1 MRRHSRKR
9 DAILNCIR
17 QSRVHPS
24 AEWIYAQLK
33 PEHPDLSLG
42 TVYRNLNGL
51 VEAGRVRRVSVPGQ
65 ADRFDRTLADHDHMF
80 CTRCG
85 RVEDVQLDKTPLD
98 KMIASRPELAI
109 ESYALTLYGVCSACR
124 EASGS

>member
-42 TVYRNLNGL
+42 TVYRNLALFRESGEVVCVATVRGADRL
-51 VEAGRVRRVSVPGQ
+51 DACIEPHAHFICEQCGAVLDIDVPQDDLRSDLETRYGVRVRRS
-65 ADRFDRTLADHDHMF
+65 
-80 CTRCG
+80 
-85 RVEDVQLDKTPLD
+85 
-98 KMIASRPELAI
+98 EL
-109 ESYALTLYGVCSACR
+109 LFRGVCSACR
-124 EASGS
+124 EAS

>member
-1 MRRHSRKR
+1 MRRHSKKR

-42 TVYRNLNGL
+42 TVYRNLALFRESGEVVCVATVRGADRL
-51 VEAGRVRRVSVPGQ
+51 DACTEPHAHFICEQCGAVLDVDVPQDDLRSDLETRYGVRVRRS
-65 ADRFDRTLADHDHMF
+65 
-80 CTRCG
+80 
-85 RVEDVQLDKTPLD
+85 
-98 KMIASRPELAI
+98 EL
-109 ESYALTLYGVCSACR
+109 LFRGVCNACR
-124 EASGS
+124 ETS

>member
-42 TVYRNLNGL
+42 TVYRNLALFRESGEVVCVATVRGADRL
-51 VEAGRVRRVSVPGQ
+51 DACIEPHAHFICEQCGAVLDVDVPQDDLRSDLETRYGVRVRRS
-65 ADRFDRTLADHDHMF
+65 
-80 CTRCG
+80 
-85 RVEDVQLDKTPLD
+85 
-98 KMIASRPELAI
+98 EL
-109 ESYALTLYGVCSACR
+109 LFRGVCSACR
-124 EASGS
+124 ETS

>member
-42 TVYRNLNGL
+42 TVYRNLALFRESGEVVCVATVRGADRL
-51 VEAGRVRRVSVPGQ
+51 DACTEPHAHFICEQCGAVLDVDVPQDDLRSDLETRYGVCVRRS
-65 ADRFDRTLADHDHMF
+65 
-80 CTRCG
+80 
-85 RVEDVQLDKTPLD
+85 
-98 KMIASRPELAI
+98 EL
-109 ESYALTLYGVCSACR
+109 LFRGVCSACR
-124 EASGS
+124 ETS

>member
-42 TVYRNLNGL
+42 TVYRNLALFRESGEVVCVATVRAADRL
-51 VEAGRVRRVSVPGQ
+51 DACTEPHAHFICEQCGAVLAVDVPQDDLRSDLETRYGVRVRRS
-65 ADRFDRTLADHDHMF
+65 
-80 CTRCG
+80 
-85 RVEDVQLDKTPLD
+85 
-98 KMIASRPELAI
+98 EL
-109 ESYALTLYGVCSACR
+109 LFRGVCSACR
-124 EASGS
+124 ETS

>member
-42 TVYRNLNGL
+42 TVYRNLALFRESGEVVCVATVRGADRL
-51 VEAGRVRRVSVPGQ
+51 DACTEPHAHFICEQCGAVVDVDVPQDDLRSDLETRYGVRVRRS
-65 ADRFDRTLADHDHMF
+65 
-80 CTRCG
+80 
-85 RVEDVQLDKTPLD
+85 
-98 KMIASRPELAI
+98 EL
-109 ESYALTLYGVCSACR
+109 LFRGVCSACR
-124 EASGS
+124 ETS

>member
-42 TVYRNLNGL
+42 TVYRNLALFRESGEVVCVATVRGADRL
-51 VEAGRVRRVSVPGQ
+51 DACTEPHAHFICEQCGAVLDVDVLQDDLRSDLETRYGVRVRRS
-65 ADRFDRTLADHDHMF
+65 
-80 CTRCG
+80 
-85 RVEDVQLDKTPLD
+85 
-98 KMIASRPELAI
+98 EL
-109 ESYALTLYGVCSACR
+109 LFRGVCSACR
-124 EASGS
+124 ETS

>member
-42 TVYRNLNGL
+42 TVYRNLALFRESGEVVCVATVRGADRL
-51 VEAGRVRRVSVPGQ
+51 DACTEPHAHFICEQCGAVLDVDVPQDDRRSDLETRYGVRVRRS
-65 ADRFDRTLADHDHMF
+65 
-80 CTRCG
+80 
-85 RVEDVQLDKTPLD
+85 
-98 KMIASRPELAI
+98 EL
-109 ESYALTLYGVCSACR
+109 LFRGVCSACR
-124 EASGS
+124 ETS

>member
-1 MRRHSRKR
+1 MRRHSKKR

-42 TVYRNLNGL
+42 TVYRNLALFRESGEVVCVATVRGADRLDACTEPHAHFICEQCGAVLDVDVPQDDLRSNLETRYG
-51 VEAGRVRRVSVPGQ
+51 VRVRRS
-65 ADRFDRTLADHDHMF
+65 
-80 CTRCG
+80 
-85 RVEDVQLDKTPLD
+85 
-98 KMIASRPELAI
+98 EL
-109 ESYALTLYGVCSACR
+109 LFRGVCSACR
-124 EASGS
+124 ETS

>member
-1 MRRHSRKR
+1 MNYSWQRQLIIETIQKTREHMTAAQIYQLTRK
-9 DAILNCIR
+9 NCP
-17 QSRVHPS
+17 H
-24 AEWIYAQLK
+24 
-33 PEHPDLSLG
+33 LSLG

-98 KMIASRPELAI
+98 EMIASRPELAI
-109 ESYALTLYGVCSACR
+109 EGYALTLYGVCSACR

>member
-42 TVYRNLNGL
+42 TVYRNLALFRESGEVVCVATVRGADRL
-51 VEAGRVRRVSVPGQ
+51 DACTEPPAHFICEQCGAVLDVDVPQDDLRSDLETRYGVRVRRS
-65 ADRFDRTLADHDHMF
+65 
-80 CTRCG
+80 
-85 RVEDVQLDKTPLD
+85 
-98 KMIASRPELAI
+98 EL
-109 ESYALTLYGVCSACR
+109 LFRGVCSACR
-124 EASGS
+124 ETS

>member
-42 TVYRNLNGL
+42 TVYRNLALFRESGEVVCVATVRGADRL
-51 VEAGRVRRVSVPGQ
+51 DACTEPHAHFICEQCGAVLDIDVPQDDLRSDLETRYGVRVRRS
-65 ADRFDRTLADHDHMF
+65 
-80 CTRCG
+80 
-85 RVEDVQLDKTPLD
+85 
-98 KMIASRPELAI
+98 EL
-109 ESYALTLYGVCSACR
+109 LFRGVCSACR
-124 EASGS
+124 ETS

>member
-42 TVYRNLNGL
+42 TVYRNLALFRESGEVVCVATVRGADRL
-51 VEAGRVRRVSVPGQ
+51 DACTGPHAHFICEQCGAVLDVDVPQDDLRSDLETRYGVRVRRS
-65 ADRFDRTLADHDHMF
+65 
-80 CTRCG
+80 
-85 RVEDVQLDKTPLD
+85 
-98 KMIASRPELAI
+98 EL
-109 ESYALTLYGVCSACR
+109 LFRGVCSACR
-124 EASGS
+124 ETS

>member
-1 MRRHSRKR
+1 MRYSRQRELVMRLVLSRCDHPTAAEIYTAVR
-9 DAILNCIR
+9 DDC
-17 QSRVHPS
+17 PG
-24 AEWIYAQLK
+24 
-33 PEHPDLSLG
+33 LSLG

-98 KMIASRPELAI
+98 EMIAGRPELAI

-124 EASGS
+124 EAGGS

>member
-1 MRRHSRKR
+1 MRRHSKKR

-42 TVYRNLNGL
+42 TVYRNLALFRESGEVVCVATVRGADRL
-51 VEAGRVRRVSVPGQ
+51 DACTEPHAHFICEQCGAVLDVDVPQDDLRSDLETRYGVRVRRS
-65 ADRFDRTLADHDHMF
+65 
-80 CTRCG
+80 
-85 RVEDVQLDKTPLD
+85 
-98 KMIASRPELAI
+98 EL
-109 ESYALTLYGVCSACR
+109 LFRGVCSACR
-124 EASGS
+124 ETS

>member
-1 MRRHSRKR
+1 MKYSWQRQI
-9 DAILNCIR
+9 ILETI
-17 QSRVHPS
+17 QEHKEHLS
-24 AEWIYAQLK
+24 AKQIYGYARERC
-33 PEHPDLSLG
+33 PHISLG

-80 CTRCG
+80 CIRCG

-98 KMIASRPELAI
+98 EMIASRPELAI

>member
-33 PEHPDLSLG
+33 PGHPDLSLG
-42 TVYRNLNGL
+42 TVYRNLALFRESGEVVCVATVRGADRL
-51 VEAGRVRRVSVPGQ
+51 DACTEPHAHFICEQCGAVLDVDVPQDDLRSDLETRYGVRVRRS
-65 ADRFDRTLADHDHMF
+65 
-80 CTRCG
+80 
-85 RVEDVQLDKTPLD
+85 
-98 KMIASRPELAI
+98 EL
-109 ESYALTLYGVCSACR
+109 LFRGVCSACR
-124 EASGS
+124 ETS

>member
-42 TVYRNLNGL
+42 TVYRNLALFRESGE
-51 VEAGRVRRVSVPGQ
+51 VVCVATVRG
-65 ADRFDRTLADHDHMF
+65 ADRLDA
-80 CTRCG
+80 CTEPHAHFIC
-85 RVEDVQLDKTPLD
+85 E
-98 KMIASRPELAI
+98 
-109 ESYALTLYGVCSACR
+109 
-124 EASGS
+124 